1 MSVTVMQ
8 TPLQKWQAAVAASVT
23 APSQRLNEVTGAF
36 QTYEGDKSQA
46 NLTDLAAK
54 FQLWRTT
61 GNLRERAELVNAS
74 HNLELF
80 IAAAEKA
87 NRVIVTRAR
96 DIGTNRFYDLV
107 KPVPT
112 TIINECVGPISPD
125 RELPPLVP
133 SEVQKINEAFA
144 RAQFAA
150 VAARDALTG
159 VSPKLVT
166 GRTIGGQAIN
176 TSGRT
181 PGASPTMTTYT
192 KFFGAWDQ
200 ARFTKVLTGFEAICD
215 GFDAKVQ
222 LYDIRNANNGPLW
235 FAACYPGQISRDH
248 NRRATSQVRMVM
260 GRVFFIDSVPR
271 RSAGGAF
278 NAQAA
283 FTATSDATAGTFVH
297 ELAHGTFM
305 AIDAPIVDAR
315 GNWTLAPISMVPGNP
330 DYGQSPDATN
340 NQSATPANDALLASF
355 FPDIAILNAD
365 NYGQFAREV
374 AGWST

>member
-1 MSVTVMQ
+1 
-8 TPLQKWQAAVAASVT
+8 
-23 APSQRLNEVTGAF
+23 
-36 QTYEGDKSQA
+36 
-46 NLTDLAAK
+46 
-54 FQLWRTT
+54 
-61 GNLRERAELVNAS
+61 
-74 HNLELF
+74 
-80 IAAAEKA
+80 
-87 NRVIVTRAR
+87 
-96 DIGTNRFYDLV
+96 
-107 KPVPT
+107 
-112 TIINECVGPISPD
+112 
-125 RELPPLVP
+125 
-133 SEVQKINEAFA
+133 
-144 RAQFAA
+144 
-150 VAARDALTG
+150 
-159 VSPKLVT
+159 
-166 GRTIGGQAIN
+166 
-176 TSGRT
+176 
-181 PGASPTMTTYT
+181 MTTYT

-283 FTATSDATAGTFVH
+283 FTATSDATVGTFVH